1 VLAGEEVLIGLKDCN
16 ILMQESSKMQAQL
29 KKVVQLPPKRFFK
42 HQTILHSLQELP
54 AT

>member
-1 VLAGEEVLIGLKDCN
+1 
-16 ILMQESSKMQAQL
+16 MQDSSKMQAQL
-29 KKVVQLPPKRFFK
+29 KESCSTTPKEVFK

>member
-1 VLAGEEVLIGLKDCN
+1 MRRGSNWLERLQHFYAGFKQNASTVKESCSTTPKEV
-16 ILMQESSKMQAQL
+16 
-29 KKVVQLPPKRFFK
+29 FK